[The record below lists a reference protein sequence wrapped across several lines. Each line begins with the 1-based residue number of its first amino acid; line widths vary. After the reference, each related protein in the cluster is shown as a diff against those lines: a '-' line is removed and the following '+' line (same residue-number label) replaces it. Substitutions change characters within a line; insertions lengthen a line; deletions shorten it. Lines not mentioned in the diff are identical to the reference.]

1 MAIRVIHTA
10 SADPNK
16 EKIIHK
22 VCSILSDRLK
32 LPTSITIILKKLEPA
47 IYAETSLQNMS
58 QYRIV
63 INSDLPIRD
72 MIEPLVHEL
81 IHLNQIYT
89 GKLAGKRGSYF
100 WEGIEYKVK
109 SGLSQTYSDYQ
120 SMPWEIDV
128 NQKLP
133 KLLEFVVSGK

>member
-1 MAIRVIHTA
+1 MSIKVIHVT
-10 SADPNK
+10 SVDVNK

-22 VCSILSDRLK
+22 VCNILGQKLK
-32 LPTSITIILKKLEPA
+32 LPTVITIILKKLEPA
-47 IYAETSLQNMS
+47 VYAETSLQNIS
-58 QYRIV
+58 QYRII
-63 INSDLPIRD
+63 INSDLTVRD

-89 GKLAGKRGSYF
+89 GKLVGRKGSYF

-109 SGLSQTYSDYQ
+109 NGLSQTYSDYQ
-120 SMPWEIDV
+120 NLPWELDV

-133 KLLEFVVSGK
+133 KLLEFVVTGK

>member
-1 MAIRVIHTA
+1 MAIRVIQAA
-10 SADPNK
+10 SADLNK

-22 VCSILSDRLK
+22 VCSILSRRLK
-32 LPTSITIILKKLEPA
+32 LPTSITIVLKKLEPA

-89 GKLAGKRGSYF
+89 GKLVGKKGSYF

-133 KLLEFVVSGK
+133 KLLEFVVSGQ

>member
-1 MAIRVIHTA
+1 MTIRVIHAA
-10 SADPNK
+10 SADLNK

-22 VCSILSDRLK
+22 VCSILSRKLK
-32 LPTSITIILKKLEPA
+32 LPTSITIVIKKLEPA

-63 INSDLPIRD
+63 INSDLSIRD
-72 MIEPLVHEL
+72 MITPLVHEL

-89 GKLAGKRGSYF
+89 GKLIGKKGSYF

-109 SGLSQTYSDYQ
+109 SGLSQTYNDYQ
-120 SMPWEIDV
+120 SMPWEMDV

-133 KLLEFVVSGK
+133 KLLEFVLSEK

>member
-1 MAIRVIHTA
+1 MAIRVIQAA
-10 SADPNK
+10 SADLNK

-22 VCSILSDRLK
+22 VCSILSNKLK
-32 LPTSITIILKKLEPA
+32 LPTSITIVLKKLEPA

-89 GKLAGKRGSYF
+89 GKLVGKKGSYF

-133 KLLEFVVSGK
+133 KLLEFVVSGQ

>member
-1 MAIRVIHTA
+1 MAIRVIQAT
-10 SADPNK
+10 SADLNK

-22 VCSILSDRLK
+22 VCSILSRRLK
-32 LPTSITIILKKLEPA
+32 LPTSITIVLKKLEPA

-89 GKLAGKRGSYF
+89 GKLVGKKGSYF

-133 KLLEFVVSGK
+133 KLLEFVVSGQ